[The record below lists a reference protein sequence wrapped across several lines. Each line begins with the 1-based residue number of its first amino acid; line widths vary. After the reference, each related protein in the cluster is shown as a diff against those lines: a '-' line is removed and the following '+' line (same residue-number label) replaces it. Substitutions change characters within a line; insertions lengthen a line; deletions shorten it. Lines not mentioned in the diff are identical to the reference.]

1 MSDSTKAAGQDSG
14 WHIYRRILIH
24 VKPLWYGFVASFIGY
39 AIYGA
44 GQALAAKWLEMVVD
58 AVQRNAFDQ
67 RLWLALS
74 VVGIFLLRGIGAF
87 IGNYSMSYVARETVH
102 TLRTRVFES
111 LLRLPTHYYHQNPSG
126 EMLSRLTYNVEQ
138 VTGAVT
144 NAIKISIREGLTV
157 VGLLGYMI
165 YLNWKLTL
173 IFLAA
178 GPFIGIVVSIA
189 SKRMRRL
196 SRHLQ
201 SSVGDITSV
210 ASEAIRGFQ
219 VVRIFGGAPAE
230 HNRFKR
236 ASEQNKR
243 QSMKLVVTQSLN
255 TPAVQLL
262 IALAMATLLFMA
274 MDPVVLG
281 GMTTGGFVAF
291 LTAAGMLT
299 KPVRQ
304 LTEVSPI
311 IQKGIAAAESLFG
324 VIDEPGEQDTGTR
337 ELKETRGE
345 LVLRNLSYQ
354 YPGSQTQA
362 LRDINLCLP
371 AGKTVAL
378 VGRSGSGKST
388 LASLIPRFNDG
399 WQGEILLDGLPLQEI
414 RLESL
419 RRQISLVNQQ
429 VVLFDGS
436 IADNI
441 AYGAMAGASEE
452 LILAAAEAAH
462 VTEFLE
468 RLPDG
473 IHTLVGENGVLLSG
487 GQRQRIA
494 IARAILKDAPLL
506 ILDEAT
512 SALDTESERHIQ
524 AALAE
529 VVKGRTTLVIAHR
542 LSTIESADLIVVME
556 EGRIV
561 EQGSHQQLL
570 DKAGAYAKL
579 HAMQFQV

>member
-1 MSDSTKAAGQDSG
+1 MSDSEKTDNRNSG
-14 WHIYRRILIH
+14 WYIYRRILIH

-74 VVGIFLLRGIGAF
+74 VIGIFLMRGIGAF
-87 IGNYSMSYVARETVH
+87 IGNYSMSFVARETVH

-111 LLRLPTHYYHQNPSG
+111 LLRLPTHYYNQNPSG

-157 VGLLGYMI
+157 VGLLGYMV

-178 GPFIGIVVSIA
+178 GPLIGIVVSIA

-196 SRHLQ
+196 SRRLQ

-230 HNRFKR
+230 QQRFHR

-262 IALAMATLLFMA
+262 ISLAMASLLFMA

-324 VIDEPGEQDTGTR
+324 VIDEPSEEDAGHI
-337 ELKETRGE
+337 ELQSVRGE
-345 LVLRNLSYQ
+345 VALRHLSYV
-354 YPGSQTQA
+354 YPGTQNRA
-362 LRDINLCLP
+362 LDDINLTLP

-388 LASLIPRFNDG
+388 LASLLPRFNDG
-399 WQGEILLDGLPLQEI
+399 WEGEILLDGTPLQDI
-414 RLESL
+414 TLASL
-419 RRQISLVNQQ
+419 RQQIALVNQQ
-429 VVLFDGS
+429 VVLFNGS

-441 AYGAMAGASEE
+441 AYGAMAGASEAQ
-452 LILAAAEAAH
+452 ILAAAEAAH
-462 VTEFLE
+462 VTEFIE
-468 RLPDG
+468 RMPEG

-494 IARAILKDAPLL
+494 IARAILKNAPLL

-524 AALAE
+524 AALTE

-542 LSTIESADLIVVME
+542 LSTIENADLIVVME
-556 EGRIV
+556 AGRIV
-561 EQGSHQQLL
+561 EQGSHQDLL
-570 DKAGAYAKL
+570 AQGGAYARL
-579 HAMQFQV
+579 HAMQFQD